1 MKKRKMYWRTDKY
14 LKALKM
20 KIRTE
25 FNHLSVMSFDE
36 LNVVQTTKET
46 KETFSRLLAFNSGE
60 YKQIIHEA
68 RNYALGYLDEDQKKK
83 EAEVGFDDADFLK
96 LVLSA
101 YNFVTG
107 YLYEKEAAR
116 KRLRLA
122 EEMLT
127 AREYRDRKRYSQAL
141 NKTANLW
148 YTQSGQYAISLED
161 ETVREVWKNAGV
173 KKVQWIAELDG
184 RTCHTCRDLHGQ
196 VFEIDEVPNKQ
207 HYNCRCTIKPYKG
220 D

>member
-1 MKKRKMYWRTDKY
+1 MYQRTDKF
-14 LKALKM
+14 LKALKT

-36 LNVVQTTKET
+36 LNVVQTTKVT
-46 KETFSRLLAFNSGE
+46 KETFSRLLDFNEGE
-60 YKQIIHEA
+60 YKQIIQEA
-68 RNYALGYLDEDQKKK
+68 RKYALGFLDDKQKRK
-83 EAEVGFDDADFLK
+83 EEKAGFNVAGFLA

-101 YNFVTG
+101 YNYVTG
-107 YLYEKEAAR
+107 YLYEKEAER
-116 KRLRLA
+116 KRLRLS
-122 EEMLT
+122 EEILT
-127 AREYRDRKRYSQAL
+127 AREYQDRMRYSQVL

-173 KKVQWIAELDG
+173 DKVEWVAELDG
-184 RTCHTCRDLHGQ
+184 RTCSTCRDLNGQ
-196 VFEIDEVPNKQ
+196 IFDIDAVPNKQ

-220 D
+220 SEKTL